1 MGYCT
6 QDNILERIEEA
17 VLIQLTDDVGA
28 GAIDDDKVD
37 AAIADADATID
48 AYCQGRYTIPLS
60 PVPAK
65 IVQVGV
71 DIAVYNLYSRSDLGM
86 PDIRSERNK
95 EAVRFL
101 EKVAEGK
108 ISLGADTPSPAN
120 TENDV
125 DIDYNDRIFTRDKM
139 SGF

>member
-1 MGYCT
+1 MAYCT
-6 QDNILERIEEA
+6 RDNILERIDEA

-28 GAIDDDKVD
+28 GAIDDDKVT

-48 AYCQGRYTIPLS
+48 AYCQGRYTLPLS

-65 IVQVGV
+65 ITQLSV
-71 DIAVYNLYSRSDLGM
+71 DISVYNLYSRSDLGM

-95 EAVRFL
+95 EAIRFL
-101 EKVAEGK
+101 EKVSDGK
-108 ISLGADTPSPAN
+108 IALGADTPAPAN
-120 TENDV
+120 TENTV
-125 DIDYNDRIFTRDKM
+125 DIGYNDRIFTRDKM